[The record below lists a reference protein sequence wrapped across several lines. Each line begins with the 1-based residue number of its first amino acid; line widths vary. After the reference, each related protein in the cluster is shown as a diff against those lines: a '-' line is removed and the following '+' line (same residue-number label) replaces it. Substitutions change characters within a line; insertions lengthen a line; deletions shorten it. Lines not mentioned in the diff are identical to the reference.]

1 MIDEVPILAALAAG
15 ARGRTEI
22 RDAEELRVKESDRIA
37 AMVGVLRAFGV
48 SCAELDDG
56 LTVEGGASLRA
67 AHVTSAGDHR
77 IAMSAA
83 VLALRAEG
91 ESIVDDVE
99 CVDTSFP
106 GFADRLR
113 ALGADILDETLDA
126 PSASGV
132 AAEGRASS

>member
-1 MIDEVPILAALAAG
+1 MIDEVPILAALAAV

-48 SCAELDDG
+48 TCAELDDG
-56 LTVEGGASLRA
+56 LTVEGGTSLRA
-67 AHVTSAGDHR
+67 AHVTSGGDHR

-83 VLALRAEG
+83 VLALRADG
-91 ESIVDDVE
+91 ESIVDDVD

-113 ALGADILDETLDA
+113 ALGADLVEETLDV
-126 PSASGV
+126 PSESGVGASG
-132 AAEGRASS
+132 GASA